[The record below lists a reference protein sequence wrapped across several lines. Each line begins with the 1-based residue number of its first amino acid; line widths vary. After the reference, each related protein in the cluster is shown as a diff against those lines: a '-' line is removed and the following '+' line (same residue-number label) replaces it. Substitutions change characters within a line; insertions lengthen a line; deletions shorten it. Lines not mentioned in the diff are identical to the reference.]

1 MSTKII
7 QAISILNEGGLV
19 AFPTETVYGLGA
31 DASNQKALEK
41 IFIAKE
47 RPLNHPLIV
56 HIAEV
61 GEMANWARDIPQ
73 IAYHLADLF
82 WPGPLTLILKKQ
94 AHVLDIIT
102 GNQETIGLRI
112 PSHPLAQALLKEFG
126 RGIAAPSANK
136 FTHVS
141 PTTAQAVYEELGD
154 KVDMIID
161 GGECEVGLEST
172 IIDLS
177 SDTPAILRPGMIS
190 SEALTAAL
198 GMHVA
203 YQQQSIIHTPGMH
216 HLHYAP
222 RTHTHILSKEEIKD
236 FIKNVD
242 TNVAV
247 IACVS
252 YEKEGAAKSICL
264 SKNPA
269 HYAHDLYQTLR
280 ALDSSGVNHILIEK
294 VPNTTEWEAIRD
306 RINKAAANRT

>member
-1 MSTKII
+1 MSAKII

-47 RPLNHPLIV
+47 RPFNHPLIV
-56 HIAEV
+56 HIAKVE
-61 GEMANWARDIPQ
+61 EMANWARDIPQ
-73 IAYHLADLF
+73 VAYQLANLF

-94 AHVLDIIT
+94 PHVLDIIT
-102 GNQETIGLRI
+102 ADQETIGLRI
-112 PSHPLAQALLKEFG
+112 PSHPLARALISEFG

-154 KVDMIID
+154 KVDMILD

-177 SDTPAILRPGMIS
+177 GDTPAILRPGMINRD
-190 SEALTAAL
+190 ALTAAL
-198 GMHVA
+198 GRQVS
-203 YQQQSIIHTPGMH
+203 YQQQSIIPTPGMH

-222 RTHTHILSKEEIKD
+222 LTQTHILSNSEIKD
-236 FIKNVD
+236 FIKNID
-242 TNVAV
+242 ANVAI
-247 IACVS
+247 IACES
-252 YEKEGAAKSICL
+252 DEKEGAAKLICL
-264 SKNPA
+264 TKNPA
-269 HYAHDLYQTLR
+269 HYAHYLYQTLR
-280 ALDSSGVNHILIEK
+280 SLDNSGVNHILIEK
-294 VPNTTEWEAIRD
+294 VPETTEWEAIRD
-306 RINKAAANRT
+306 RINKAAAKRT